1 VENIGSMKMNIF
13 CNWILDIAKYITTAM
28 IISGAFS
35 AIEQGWKYYVAS
47 TAIVVFM
54 VVAAFLIM
62 EDKDK
67 PDKKKEKDV

>member
-1 VENIGSMKMNIF
+1 MKRNIF
-13 CNWILDIAKYITTAM
+13 ANWLLDIGKYITTAM

-47 TAIVVFM
+47 IVIVVFM
-54 VVAAFLIM
+54 VVVAFLIM

-67 PDKKKEKDV
+67 LDKNKKEKNV